1 MFTPHTTHHAHV
13 SAHRHFTM
21 VRLLTSSWN
30 MQICV
35 HGEFICG
42 WGLLSSF
49 SPPPPPSLSLSHRG
63 NNEWKFIVLS
73 FHKNC
78 VVFLLNSNFVW
89 WWEHDDR
96 VDCSAVFNFYYVR
109 WKLSYCPQHVDRYY
123 HRGILSVTVLLA
135 TKFVLEVILHI
146 FSGGRKPYFQILSTN
161 LSWGQK

>member
-1 MFTPHTTHHAHV
+1 
-13 SAHRHFTM
+13 
-21 VRLLTSSWN
+21 

-49 SPPPPPSLSLSHRG
+49 SPPPPPSLSLSHWG

-146 FSGGRKPYFQILSTN
+146 FSGSRKPYFQILSMN